1 MPTLFIIRHGET
13 AYIGKR
19 LQGRLPGIHLVE
31 RGGEQARQIAE
42 SLKNLKFKAVY
53 SSPLER
59 AMETAQPLA
68 LQKQV
73 KIVPWAGLIE
83 VDFGDWT
90 GKSFRWLRAQPDWKI
105 LYEDPKFQFPGGE
118 SLPAVRRRVAKAI
131 SEISSNHKKNDLIAL
146 FTHSDV
152 VRFSVEHVLEMPPG
166 GFHRLAVG
174 TASLTI
180 LKIAD
185 GKVTL
190 LGFNL
195 QLPYQLPGL

>member
-42 SLKNLKFKAVY
+42 SLKNLKFRSIY

-73 KIVPWAGLIE
+73 KIIPWTGLIE

-90 GKSFRWLRAQPDWKI
+90 GKSFRWLRAQPGWKV
-105 LYEDPKFQFPGGE
+105 LHDDPKFQFPGGE
-118 SLPAVRRRVAKAI
+118 SLPAVRRRVANAMTDI
-131 SEISSNHKKNDLIAL
+131 ATNHKKNDLIAL

-152 VRFSVEHVLEMPPG
+152 VRFSVEHFLGMPPG

-180 LKIAD
+180 LRIVN
-185 GKVTL
+185 GQVSL